1 MQLKSG
7 ESFKGGLAAILAFF
21 IWGLIPIYW
30 KLLDQVSHYELLMQ
44 RIVWSFV
51 FLILMLKTRG
61 RLGIFLQT
69 YRNKAMVRIHAI
81 GGILLALNWFAFIYA
96 VTHGQILQASL
107 AYFIV
112 PLVNSAVGF
121 LVLKEPMS
129 KLRMVAVMLATL
141 GVLNEIFKVTEVPW
155 MALTMAASF
164 GAYTLIKKKTSLGTM
179 TGLAVENTI
188 IFPLSAMGLLVMSFM
203 GEGAM
208 LTDPLP
214 LRGLIILTGLVTSIP
229 LLLFSYGAA
238 RIQLNTLGFIQFIG
252 PMMKFF
258 IAVWMFHEPISG
270 GKIVTFG
277 FIWAGI
283 ACYIWDSLR
292 GTRIKDVSPDL

>member
-1 MQLKSG
+1 MQLKFG
-7 ESFKGGLAAILAFF
+7 ESFKGGLASILAFF

-30 KLLDQVSHYELLMQ
+30 KLLDQINHYELLMH

-51 FLILMLKTRG
+51 FLIVMLKARG
-61 RLGIFLQT
+61 RLGIFLQA
-69 YRNKAMVRIHAI
+69 YRNKEMVRIHAI
-81 GGILLALNWFAFIYA
+81 GGVLLALNWFAFIYA

-112 PLVNSAVGF
+112 PLVNAAVGY
-121 LVLKEPMS
+121 LVLKEPLS
-129 KLRMVAVMLATL
+129 RLRMLAVILATV

-155 MALTMAASF
+155 LALIMAAAF

-179 TGLAVENTI
+179 TSLAVENTV
-188 IFPLSAMGLLVMSFM
+188 IFPLSGIALLVMSFL

-208 LTDPLP
+208 LHDPLP
-214 LRGLIILTGLVTSIP
+214 VRGLIISTGLITSIP

-252 PMMKFF
+252 PIMKFF
-258 IAVWMFHEPISG
+258 VAVWIFHEPISG
-270 GKIVTFG
+270 GKLVTFG
-277 FIWAGI
+277 FIWTGI
-283 ACYIWDSLR
+283 ALYILDSLR
-292 GTRIKDVSPDL
+292 GSRIKDVSLDL